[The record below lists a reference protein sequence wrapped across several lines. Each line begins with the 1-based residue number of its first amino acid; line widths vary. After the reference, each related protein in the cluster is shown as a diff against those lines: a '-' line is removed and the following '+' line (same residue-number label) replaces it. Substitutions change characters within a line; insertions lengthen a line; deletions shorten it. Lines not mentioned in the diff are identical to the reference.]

1 MTSPD
6 VNESV
11 SAIPGVIDVGSL
23 PTPLGTPGDSGEGD
37 EFLLS
42 VIVRTSPG
50 RFVTLAQALESLTR
64 QESNRFE
71 LVVVADGMD
80 NDQVAEVS
88 TLVDGFRDKL
98 SSQVRLLT
106 TEGEKTG
113 RSAALN
119 TALSVVG
126 GTHFAVLDD
135 DDLAEPSWVSTFEEV
150 AKSEPERVIRT
161 LCYRQE
167 WVKTGET
174 PRQDVSAVGP
184 LSDDYPHEFS
194 LADHLV
200 ENWTPFMTVAYPTR
214 VINTFGLRIDENL
227 PVLEDWDFLIRAV
240 NLVGLANLPRHTS
253 IYRGWSNRTVDASMH
268 EEWQRVSAEI
278 RERFGSLTFAVTGE
292 DIVTASTSGN
302 ATLRSSAP

>member
-1 MTSPD
+1 MNTADGASSDLTVIRGLVDCDAFSGEP
-6 VNESV
+6 V
-11 SAIPGVIDVGSL
+11 PGGKPSDSL
-23 PTPLGTPGDSGEGD
+23 P
-37 EFLLS
+37 FLLS

-50 RFVTLAQALESLTR
+50 RSVTLAQALESLTR
-64 QESNRFE
+64 QVSNRFE
-71 LVVVADGMD
+71 LIVVSDGMD

-98 SSQVRLLT
+98 PGEVRLLT

-126 GTHFAVLDD
+126 GTHFAVLD

-167 WVKTGET
+167 WVKTGEA

-184 LSDDYPHEFS
+184 LSDDYPMS
-194 LADHLV
+194 
-200 ENWTPFMTVAYPTR
+200 
-214 VINTFGLRIDENL
+214 
-227 PVLEDWDFLIRAV
+227 FL
-240 NLVGLANLPRHTS
+240 L
-253 IYRGWSNRTVDASMH
+253 
-268 EEWQRVSAEI
+268 
-278 RERFGSLTFAVTGE
+278 LTTWWKTGPP
-292 DIVTASTSGN
+292 
-302 ATLRSSAP
+302 L